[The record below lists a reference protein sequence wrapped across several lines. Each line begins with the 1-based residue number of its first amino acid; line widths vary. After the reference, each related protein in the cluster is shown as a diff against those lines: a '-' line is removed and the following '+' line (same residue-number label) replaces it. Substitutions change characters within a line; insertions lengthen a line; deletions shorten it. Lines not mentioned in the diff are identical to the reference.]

1 MIVTVCF
8 RGRVLQSAIFLGYP
22 PAGALFSMD
31 LVGLLLVEAA
41 FLVAAHLV
49 GGPPWTVVAAI
60 AFAVLGVGGRRHD
73 GTMRE
78 SVWLILPS
86 LGWLAGFLASGNR
99 ELFFPYSMYLAGHA
113 ALTARHRGMIAAC
126 LAGGLVVGGFLV
138 IRVMQEA
145 TPRVLAI
152 EAAAAG
158 AILAASCLVMT
169 RRKRSIAGDGLILAG
184 ASAAAFLALAL

>member
-1 MIVTVCF
+1 
-8 RGRVLQSAIFLGYP
+8 
-22 PAGALFSMD
+22 MD

-41 FLVAAHLV
+41 FLVTAHVV

-60 AFAVLGVGGRRHD
+60 AFAVLGIGGRRHD

-86 LGWLAGFLASGNR
+86 LGWLAGFWVSGNR

-126 LAGGLVVGGFLV
+126 LAGGIVGGGFLV
-138 IRVMQEA
+138 IRAMEAA

-158 AILAASCLVMT
+158 AILATSCLLMT
-169 RRKRSIAGDGLILAG
+169 RRERSIAGDGLILAG
-184 ASAAAFLALAL
+184 ASAAAFVALAL